1 MGILFILYV
10 SGQVPNDIQNYLYS
24 WKYIWMLRKYYVPH
38 PKILDDSIDESWSLV
53 SLNYFLIGMFE
64 KLQ

>member
-1 MGILFILYV
+1 
-10 SGQVPNDIQNYLYS
+10 
-24 WKYIWMLRKYYVPH
+24 MLRKYYVPH

>member
-1 MGILFILYV
+1 MYFNNVDLLYLDKSQMTFKIICTV
-10 SGQVPNDIQNYLYS
+10 ENIR
-24 WKYIWMLRKYYVPH
+24 MLRKYYVPH